1 MGTNLE
7 AAQHV
12 GAELEK
18 AVNAT
23 ITSSITQHRQSLI
36 TAYLRLKKK
45 ARELVSP
52 KPCNINMFFGCGG
65 RI

>member
-1 MGTNLE
+1 MGTELE
-7 AAQHV
+7 AAQLV

-23 ITSSITQHRQSLI
+23 IAKLDNATQAVTNNGLSPFEE
-36 TAYLRLKKK
+36 K
-45 ARELVSP
+45 AREPKSP